1 MLKSGLQRGLMRS
14 VILIIATG
22 GVALAGNDGSPTGR
36 YGVPT
41 VPDGIAFWLILAGCL
56 AFLVPV
62 GLTLLASGAASEDK
76 AADVALTSL
85 AAVGLGV
92 LGYFACGFAF
102 QFGGIGLF
110 SRWPG
115 VENLIWEWSFLDVSW
130 GPGWGM
136 VGLHGFFLGGEAD
149 NPAAYA
155 LFFSQLALVTTVVLI
170 PALSL
175 RRRVKAIVIVLGVL
189 LLSAVVY
196 PVLGNWVWGGGWL
209 AHLGSNLG
217 LGHGFIDF
225 AGAGLV
231 NLVGGTAALAGIL
244 VFRLRKQE
252 DRPSPE
258 AISPL
263 SARALSVP
271 PSERAPAE
279 MPPVHLP
286 LLAILGSLLLV
297 VGWVGWALA
306 SPLNTLTDANIE
318 PTVVAINLL
327 LAAAGGTLVATLY
340 SWFTTGRA
348 DVLMVTRGL
357 AIGLVSINAAAPFV
371 PPWAALTTGAVA
383 GLLLPLCVYLLDYLL
398 RLDDPTAAVS
408 VHGLGGL
415 LGLLAVGLFADG
427 RYGAGWNGVGAT
439 EYLGVLGQGVSGY
452 LTARGFQPD
461 WPNQLY
467 AQLIGLAAIFVLTF
481 VLTWLLFGVLRGL
494 IQAWEGT
501 GLELGRAPKPR
512 AVASEGQAEEQD
524 KQDKSH
530 AEAKPM
536 V

>member
-1 MLKSGLQRGLMRS
+1 MEAETMLRSSLLRGLMGS
-14 VILIIATG
+14 VALVVATG
-22 GVALAGNDGSPTGR
+22 GAALASNGGSLTANDGVAL
-36 YGVPT
+36 
-41 VPDGIAFWLILAGCL
+41 WLILAGCL

-62 GLTLLASGAASEDK
+62 GLTLLASGAASEEK
-76 AADVALTSL
+76 AADIALTSL
-85 AAVGLGV
+85 AAIGLGV
-92 LGYFACGFAF
+92 LGYFVCGFAF

-110 SRWPG
+110 SELPG
-115 VENLIWEWSFLDVSW
+115 VDDLIWEWSFLDVRW

-136 VGLHGFFLGGEAD
+136 LGLKGFFLGGEAD

-175 RRRVKAIVIVLGVL
+175 RGRVKAVVVVLGAL

-196 PVLGNWVWGGGWL
+196 PILSNWVWGGGWL

-217 LGHGFIDF
+217 FGHGFIDF

-244 VFRLRKQE
+244 VFKLRRQE
-252 DRPSPE
+252 ERPSPD
-258 AISPL
+258 AVSPL

-271 PSERAPAE
+271 PSEREPAE

-297 VGWVGWALA
+297 VGWLGWALA
-306 SPLNTLTDANIE
+306 SPLNALTDVSPA
-318 PTVVAINLL
+318 VVAVNLF

-340 SWFTTGRA
+340 SGVTTGRA
-348 DVLMVTRGL
+348 DVLMATRGL
-357 AIGLVSINAAAPFV
+357 AIGLVSISAAVPFV
-371 PPWAALTTGAVA
+371 RPWAALLTGAMA
-383 GLLLPLCVYLLDYLL
+383 GLLLPLSIYLLDHLL

-415 LGLLAVGLFADG
+415 LGLFVLGLFADG
-427 RYGAGWNGVGAT
+427 RYGVGWNGIGAT

-452 LTARGFQPD
+452 FTARGFQSD
-461 WPNQLY
+461 WPHQLY
-467 AQLIGLAAIFVLTF
+467 AQLIGLAAILVLTF
-481 VLTWLLFGVLRGL
+481 VLTWLLFQVLRGF

-501 GLELGRAPKPR
+501 GLELGRAPTPK
-512 AVASEGQAEEQD
+512 AVASDEPSEEREEEEREGEEETP
-524 KQDKSH
+524 
-530 AEAKPM
+530 A
-536 V
+536 

>member
-1 MLKSGLQRGLMRS
+1 
-14 VILIIATG
+14 TG
-22 GVALAGNDGSPTGR
+22 GVALAGNGGSLASSDGVTL
-36 YGVPT
+36 
-41 VPDGIAFWLILAGCL
+41 WLILTGCL

-85 AAVGLGV
+85 AAIGLGV

-110 SRWPG
+110 SELSG
-115 VENLIWEWSFLDVSW
+115 VEDLIWEWSFLDVRW

-136 VGLHGFFLGGEAD
+136 VGLKGFFLGKEAD

-155 LFFSQLALVTTVVLI
+155 LFFSQLALVTTAVLI

-175 RRRVKAIVIVLGVL
+175 RGRVKAVVIVLGAL

-196 PVLGNWVWGGGWL
+196 PILGNWVWGGGWL
-209 AHLGSNLG
+209 ANLGSNMD

-244 VFRLRKQE
+244 VFKLRRPKE
-252 DRPSPE
+252 ERPSPE
-258 AISPL
+258 AVSPL
-263 SARALSVP
+263 SARDLSIP
-271 PSERAPAE
+271 PSEREAAE

-297 VGWVGWALA
+297 VGWLGWTLA
-306 SPLNTLTDANIE
+306 SPLNALTDVNIE
-318 PTVVAINLL
+318 PAVIAVNLF

-340 SWFTTGRA
+340 SWFTAGRA

-357 AIGLVSINAAAPFV
+357 AIGLVSISAAVPFV
-371 PPWAALTTGAVA
+371 PPWAALLTGAVA
-383 GLLLPLCVYLLDYLL
+383 GLFLPLSIYLLDYLL

-415 LGLLAVGLFADG
+415 LGLFVLGLFADG
-427 RYGAGWNGVGAT
+427 RYGVGWNGIGAT

-452 LTARGFQPD
+452 FTAQGFQPD
-461 WPNQLY
+461 LPGQLY
-467 AQLIGLAAIFVLTF
+467 AQLIGLAAIFVPAF
-481 VLTWLLFGVLRGL
+481 VLTGLLFLVLRGL

-501 GLELGRAPKPR
+501 GLELGRAPKPKV
-512 AVASEGQAEEQD
+512 VASEEASEEGEKEEEKGEGEETPAEVSD
-524 KQDKSH
+524 
-530 AEAKPM
+530 A
-536 V
+536 

>member
-1 MLKSGLQRGLMRS
+1 MLRSSLQHGLMGS
-14 VILIIATG
+14 VVLVIATG
-22 GVALAGNDGSPTGR
+22 GGALASNGGPPTAGNGVAL
-36 YGVPT
+36 
-41 VPDGIAFWLILAGCL
+41 WLILTGCL

-62 GLTLLASGAASEDK
+62 GLTLLASGAASEEK

-85 AAVGLGV
+85 AAIGLGV

-110 SRWPG
+110 SELPG
-115 VENLIWEWSFLDVSW
+115 VQDLIWEWSFLDVRW

-136 VGLHGFFLGGEAD
+136 LGLKGFFLGGEAD

-155 LFFSQLALVTTVVLI
+155 LFFSQLALVTTAVLI

-175 RRRVKAIVIVLGVL
+175 RGRVKGIVIVLGVL

-196 PVLGNWVWGGGWL
+196 PILGNWVWGGGWL

-244 VFRLRKQE
+244 VFKLRKQGK
-252 DRPSPE
+252 RPSPK
-258 AISPL
+258 AVSPL

-271 PSERAPAE
+271 PSEREPAE

-297 VGWVGWALA
+297 VGWLGWALA
-306 SPLNTLTDANIE
+306 SPLNALTDANTE
-318 PTVVAINLL
+318 PAVVAVNLL

-348 DVLMVTRGL
+348 DVLMATRGL
-357 AIGLVSINAAAPFV
+357 AIGLVSISAAVPFV
-371 PPWAALTTGAVA
+371 PPWAALLTGAVA
-383 GLLLPLCVYLLDYLL
+383 GLLLPLSIYLLDHLL
-398 RLDDPTAAVS
+398 HLDDPTAAIS
-408 VHGLGGL
+408 VHSLGGL
-415 LGLLAVGLFADG
+415 LGLLALGLFADG
-427 RYGAGWNGVGAT
+427 RYGAGWNGIGAT
-439 EYLGVLGQGVSGY
+439 EYLDVLGQGVSGY
-452 LTARGFQPD
+452 FTARGFQPD
-461 WPNQLY
+461 WPGQLY

-481 VLTWLLFGVLRGL
+481 VLTGLLFRVLRGL

-501 GLELGRAPKPR
+501 GLELGRAPKPK
-512 AVASEGQAEEQD
+512 AAPSDETSDEHEEETL
-524 KQDKSH
+524 
-530 AEAKPM
+530 A
-536 V
+536 

>member
-1 MLKSGLQRGLMRS
+1 MLRSSLQRGLMGS
-14 VILIIATG
+14 VVLVIATG
-22 GVALAGNDGSPTGR
+22 GGALASNGGPPTAGDGVAL
-36 YGVPT
+36 
-41 VPDGIAFWLILAGCL
+41 WLILTGCL

-62 GLTLLASGAASEDK
+62 GLTLLASGAASEDR

-85 AAVGLGV
+85 AAIGLGV

-110 SRWPG
+110 SEWPG
-115 VENLIWEWSFLDVSW
+115 VEDLIWEWSFLDVRW

-136 VGLHGFFLGGEAD
+136 LGLKGFLLRGEAD

-155 LFFSQLALVTTVVLI
+155 LFFSQLALVTTAVLI

-175 RRRVKAIVIVLGVL
+175 RGRVKGIVIVLGAL

-196 PVLGNWVWGGGWL
+196 PIVGNWVWGGGWL

-244 VFRLRKQE
+244 VFKLRKQGE
-252 DRPSPE
+252 RPSPE
-258 AISPL
+258 AVSPL

-271 PSERAPAE
+271 PSEREPAE

-297 VGWVGWALA
+297 VGWLGWALA
-306 SPLNTLTDANIE
+306 SPLNALTDANTE
-318 PTVVAINLL
+318 PAVIAVNLL

-348 DVLMVTRGL
+348 DVLMATRGL
-357 AIGLVSINAAAPFV
+357 AIGLVSIGAAVPFV
-371 PPWAALTTGAVA
+371 PPWAALLTGAVA
-383 GLLLPLCVYLLDYLL
+383 GLLLPLSIYLLDYLL

-415 LGLLAVGLFADG
+415 LGLLALGFFADG
-427 RYGAGWNGVGAT
+427 RYGAGWNGIGAT

-452 LTARGFQPD
+452 FTARGFQPD
-461 WPNQLY
+461 WPGQLY
-467 AQLIGLAAIFVLTF
+467 AQLIGLAALFVVAFVLS
-481 VLTWLLFGVLRGL
+481 WLLFRVLRGL

-501 GLELGRAPKPR
+501 GLELGRAPKPKV
-512 AVASEGQAEEQD
+512 VASDEPADEQEVSD
-524 KQDKSH
+524 
-530 AEAKPM
+530 A
-536 V
+536 

>member
-1 MLKSGLQRGLMRS
+1 MLRNSLQRGLTGS
-14 VILIIATG
+14 VVLVTATG
-22 GVALAGNDGSPTGR
+22 GVALASNGASP
-36 YGVPT
+36 
-41 VPDGIAFWLILAGCL
+41 IAGDEVALCLILAGCL
-56 AFLVPV
+56 AFLVPI
-62 GLTLLASGAASEDK
+62 GLTLMASGAASEDR
-76 AADVALTSL
+76 AANVALTSL
-85 AAVGLGV
+85 AAIGLGV

-110 SRWPG
+110 SELPG
-115 VENLIWEWSFLDVSW
+115 VEDLIWEWSFLDVSW

-136 VGLHGFFLGGEAD
+136 LGLKGFFLGGEAD

-155 LFFSQLALVTTVVLI
+155 LFFSQLALVTTAVLI

-175 RRRVKAIVIVLGVL
+175 RGRVKAIVIVLGAL
-189 LLSAVVY
+189 LLSAVIY
-196 PVLGNWVWGGGWL
+196 PILGNWIWGGGWL
-209 AHLGSNLG
+209 AYLGSNLE

-244 VFRLRKQE
+244 VFKLRKGE
-252 DRPSPE
+252 KRPSPG

-271 PSERAPAE
+271 PSEREVAE

-286 LLAILGSLLLV
+286 LLAILGCLLLV
-297 VGWVGWALA
+297 VGWLGWALA
-306 SPLNTLTDANIE
+306 SPLNALTDISPA
-318 PTVVAINLL
+318 VVAVNLL
-327 LAAAGGTLVATLY
+327 LAAAGGALVATLY

-348 DVLMVTRGL
+348 DVLMATRGL
-357 AIGLVSINAAAPFV
+357 AIGLVSTSAAVPFV
-371 PPWAALTTGAVA
+371 PPWAALLTGAVA
-383 GLLLPLCVYLLDYLL
+383 GLLLPLSIYLLDYLL

-415 LGLLAVGLFADG
+415 LGLLALGLFADG
-427 RYGAGWNGVGAT
+427 RYGAGWNGIGAT

-452 LTARGFQPD
+452 FTARGFQPD
-461 WPNQLY
+461 WPGQLY
-467 AQLIGLAAIFVLTF
+467 AQLVGLGAIFVLTF
-481 VLTWLLFGVLRGL
+481 VLTWLLLRVLRGL

-501 GLELGRAPKPR
+501 GLELGRAPKPK
-512 AVASEGQAEEQD
+512 AVSADGPSEEREE
-524 KQDKSH
+524 
-530 AEAKPM
+530 EEEETP

>member
-1 MLKSGLQRGLMRS
+1 MEAEPMLRNSLQRGLMGS
-14 VILIIATG
+14 VALVVATG
-22 GVALAGNDGSPTGR
+22 GGALASSGGAVLAGDE
-36 YGVPT
+36 V
-41 VPDGIAFWLILAGCL
+41 AFWLILAGCL

-85 AAVGLGV
+85 VAIGLGV

-110 SRWPG
+110 SEWPG
-115 VENLIWEWSFLDVSW
+115 VENLIWEWSFLDVRW

-136 VGLHGFFLGGEAD
+136 VGLNGFFLGGEAD

-155 LFFSQLALVTTVVLI
+155 LFFSQLALVSTVVLI

-175 RRRVKAIVIVLGVL
+175 RGRVKGIVIVLGAL

-196 PVLGNWVWGGGWL
+196 PILGNWVWGGGWL
-209 AHLGSNLG
+209 VHLGSNLG
-217 LGHGFIDF
+217 LSHGFIDF

-244 VFRLRKQE
+244 AFKLRKQE
-252 DRPSPE
+252 ERPSPE
-258 AISPL
+258 AVSPL

-271 PSERAPAE
+271 PSEREPAE

-297 VGWVGWALA
+297 VGWLGWALA
-306 SPLNTLTDANIE
+306 SPLNALTDVSPAVI
-318 PTVVAINLL
+318 AANLL

-348 DVLMVTRGL
+348 DVLMATRGL
-357 AIGLVSINAAAPFV
+357 AIGLVSISAAVPFV
-371 PPWAALTTGAVA
+371 PPWAALLTGAVA
-383 GLLLPLCVYLLDYLL
+383 GLLLPLSIYLLDCLL

-415 LGLLAVGLFADG
+415 LGLLALGLFADG
-427 RYGAGWNGVGAT
+427 RYGAGWNGIGAT

-452 LTARGFQPD
+452 FTARDFQPD

-467 AQLIGLAAIFVLTF
+467 AQLIGLATIFVLAF
-481 VLTWLLFGVLRGL
+481 VLIWLLFRVLRGL

-501 GLELGRAPKPR
+501 GLELGRAPKPK
-512 AVASEGQAEEQD
+512 AAASDEPSEEREEEEGHLLE
-524 KQDKSH
+524 KQ
-530 AEAKPM
+530 
-536 V
+536 

>member
-1 MLKSGLQRGLMRS
+1 MLRSSLQRGLMGS
-14 VILIIATG
+14 AILVMATG
-22 GVALAGNDGSPTGR
+22 GVALASPGGSPTASEE
-36 YGVPT
+36 
-41 VPDGIAFWLILAGCL
+41 IAFWLILAGCL
-56 AFLVPV
+56 AFLVPI
-62 GLTLLASGAASEDK
+62 GLTLMASGAASEDR
-76 AADVALTSL
+76 AANVALTSL
-85 AAVGLGV
+85 AAIGLGV

-110 SRWPG
+110 SELPG
-115 VENLIWEWSFLDVSW
+115 VEDLIWEWSFLDVSW

-136 VGLHGFFLGGEAD
+136 LGLKGFFLGGEAA

-155 LFFSQLALVTTVVLI
+155 LFFSQLALVTTAVLI

-175 RRRVKAIVIVLGVL
+175 RGRVKAIVIVLGAL
-189 LLSAVVY
+189 LLSAAIY
-196 PVLGNWVWGGGWL
+196 PILGNWIWGGGWL
-209 AHLGSNLG
+209 AHLGSNLE

-244 VFRLRKQE
+244 VFKLRRGEK
-252 DRPSPE
+252 RPSPE
-258 AISPL
+258 AVSPL

-271 PSERAPAE
+271 PSEREVAE

-297 VGWVGWALA
+297 VGWLGWALA
-306 SPLNTLTDANIE
+306 SPLNALTDISPA
-318 PTVVAINLL
+318 VVAVNLL

-348 DVLMVTRGL
+348 DVLMATRGL
-357 AIGLVSINAAAPFV
+357 AIGLVSISAAVPFV
-371 PPWAALTTGAVA
+371 PPWAALLTGAVA
-383 GLLLPLCVYLLDYLL
+383 GLLLPLTIYLLDYLL

-415 LGLLAVGLFADG
+415 LGLLALGFFADG
-427 RYGAGWNGVGAT
+427 RYGAGWNGIGAT

-452 LTARGFQPD
+452 FTARGFQPD
-461 WPNQLY
+461 WPSQLY
-467 AQLIGLAAIFVLTF
+467 AQLVGLGAIFVLTF
-481 VLTWLLFGVLRGL
+481 VLTWLLLRVLRGL

-501 GLELGRAPKPR
+501 GLELGRAPKPK
-512 AVASEGQAEEQD
+512 AVSADGPSEEREEEEEETP
-524 KQDKSH
+524 
-530 AEAKPM
+530 A
-536 V
+536 

>member
-1 MLKSGLQRGLMRS
+1 MLRSSLQRGLMGS
-14 VILIIATG
+14 AILVMATG
-22 GVALAGNDGSPTGR
+22 GVAMASPGGSPTASEE
-36 YGVPT
+36 
-41 VPDGIAFWLILAGCL
+41 IAFWLILAGCL
-56 AFLVPV
+56 AFLVPI
-62 GLTLLASGAASEDK
+62 GLTLMASGAASEDR
-76 AADVALTSL
+76 AANVALTSL
-85 AAVGLGV
+85 AAIGLGV

-110 SRWPG
+110 SELPG
-115 VENLIWEWSFLDVSW
+115 VEDLIWEWSFLDVSW

-136 VGLHGFFLGGEAD
+136 LGLKGFFLGGEAA

-155 LFFSQLALVTTVVLI
+155 LFFSQLALVTTAVLI

-175 RRRVKAIVIVLGVL
+175 RGRVKAIVIVLGAL
-189 LLSAVVY
+189 LLSAAIY
-196 PVLGNWVWGGGWL
+196 PILGNWIWGGGWL
-209 AHLGSNLG
+209 AHLGSNLE

-244 VFRLRKQE
+244 VFKLRRGEK
-252 DRPSPE
+252 RPSPE
-258 AISPL
+258 AVSPL

-271 PSERAPAE
+271 PSEREVAE

-297 VGWVGWALA
+297 VGWLGWALA
-306 SPLNTLTDANIE
+306 SPLNVLTDISPA
-318 PTVVAINLL
+318 VVAVNLL

-348 DVLMVTRGL
+348 DVLMATRGL
-357 AIGLVSINAAAPFV
+357 AIGLVSISVAVPFV
-371 PPWAALTTGAVA
+371 PPWAALLTGAVA
-383 GLLLPLCVYLLDYLL
+383 GLLLPLTIYLLDYLL

-415 LGLLAVGLFADG
+415 LGLLALGFFADG
-427 RYGAGWNGVGAT
+427 RYGAGWNGIGAT

-452 LTARGFQPD
+452 FTAQGFQPD
-461 WPNQLY
+461 WPSQLY
-467 AQLIGLAAIFVLTF
+467 AQLVGLGAIFVLTF
-481 VLTWLLFGVLRGL
+481 VLTWLLLRVLRGL

-501 GLELGRAPKPR
+501 GLELGRAPKPK
-512 AVASEGQAEEQD
+512 AVSADGPSEEREEEEEETP
-524 KQDKSH
+524 
-530 AEAKPM
+530 A
-536 V
+536 

>member
-1 MLKSGLQRGLMRS
+1 MLRSSLQHGLMGS
-14 VILIIATG
+14 VVLVIATG
-22 GVALAGNDGSPTGR
+22 GGALASNGGSPTAGN
-36 YGVPT
+36 GV
-41 VPDGIAFWLILAGCL
+41 ALWLILTGCL

-62 GLTLLASGAASEDK
+62 GLTLLASGAASEEK

-85 AAVGLGV
+85 AAIGLGV

-110 SRWPG
+110 SEWPG
-115 VENLIWEWSFLDVSW
+115 VKDLIWEWSFLDVRW

-136 VGLHGFFLGGEAD
+136 LGLKGFFLGGEAD

-155 LFFSQLALVTTVVLI
+155 LFFSQLALVTTAVLI

-175 RRRVKAIVIVLGVL
+175 RGRVKAIVIVLGAL

-196 PVLGNWVWGGGWL
+196 PILGNWVWGGGWL
-209 AHLGSNLG
+209 AYLGSNLG

-244 VFRLRKQE
+244 VFKLRRRE
-252 DRPSPE
+252 ERPSPE
-258 AISPL
+258 AVSPL
-263 SARALSVP
+263 SARAVFVP
-271 PSERAPAE
+271 PSEREPAE

-297 VGWVGWALA
+297 VGWLGWALA
-306 SPLNTLTDANIE
+306 SPLNALTDANTE
-318 PTVVAINLL
+318 PAVVAVNLL

-348 DVLMVTRGL
+348 DVLMATRGL
-357 AIGLVSINAAAPFV
+357 AIGLVSISAAVPFV
-371 PPWAALTTGAVA
+371 PPWAALLTGAVA
-383 GLLLPLCVYLLDYLL
+383 GLLLPLSIYLLDHLL
-398 RLDDPTAAVS
+398 HLDDPTAAIS
-408 VHGLGGL
+408 VHSLGGL
-415 LGLLAVGLFADG
+415 LGLLALGLFADG
-427 RYGAGWNGVGAT
+427 RYGAGWNGIGAT
-439 EYLGVLGQGVSGY
+439 EYLDVLGQGVSGY
-452 LTARGFQPD
+452 FTARGFQPD
-461 WPNQLY
+461 WPGQLY

-481 VLTWLLFGVLRGL
+481 VLTGLLFRVLRGL

-501 GLELGRAPKPR
+501 GLELGRAPKPK
-512 AVASEGQAEEQD
+512 AAPSDETSDEHEEETL
-524 KQDKSH
+524 
-530 AEAKPM
+530 A
-536 V
+536 

>member
-1 MLKSGLQRGLMRS
+1 MRRNSLQRGLMGS
-14 VILIIATG
+14 VVLVVATG
-22 GVALAGNDGSPTGR
+22 GGALASNSGSPT
-36 YGVPT
+36 VNNE
-41 VPDGIAFWLILAGCL
+41 VALWLILAGCL

-85 AAVGLGV
+85 AAIGLGV

-110 SRWPG
+110 SKLSG
-115 VENLIWEWSFLDVSW
+115 VEDLIWEWSFLDVRW

-136 VGLHGFFLGGEAD
+136 VGLKGFFLGGEAD

-155 LFFSQLALVTTVVLI
+155 LFFSQLALVTTAVLI

-175 RRRVKAIVIVLGVL
+175 RGRGKAIVIGLGAL
-189 LLSAVVY
+189 LVSAIVY
-196 PVLGNWVWGGGWL
+196 PILGNWVWGGGWL

-244 VFRLRKQE
+244 VFKLRRPKE
-252 DRPSPE
+252 ERPSPE
-258 AISPL
+258 AVSPL

-271 PSERAPAE
+271 PSEREPAE

-297 VGWVGWALA
+297 VGWLGWTLS
-306 SPLNTLTDANIE
+306 SPLDALTDVSPA
-318 PTVVAINLL
+318 VVAVNLL

-348 DVLMVTRGL
+348 DVLMATRGL
-357 AIGLVSINAAAPFV
+357 AIGLVSISAALPFV
-371 PPWAALTTGAVA
+371 PPWAALLTGAVA
-383 GLLLPLCVYLLDYLL
+383 GLLLPLSIYLLDYLL
-398 RLDDPTAAVS
+398 RLDDPTAAIS

-415 LGLLAVGLFADG
+415 LGLLALGLFADG
-427 RYGAGWNGVGAT
+427 RHGAGWNGIGAT

-452 LTARGFQPD
+452 FTARGFQPD
-461 WPNQLY
+461 WPSQLY
-467 AQLIGLAAIFVLTF
+467 AQLIGLAALFVLTF
-481 VLTWLLFGVLRGL
+481 VLTWLLFRVLRGL

-501 GLELGRAPKPR
+501 GLELGRAPKPK
-512 AVASEGQAEEQD
+512 AVASDEPADEREE
-524 KQDKSH
+524 
-530 AEAKPM
+530 EEEVPI
-536 V
+536 

>member
-1 MLKSGLQRGLMRS
+1 MLRSSLQRGLMGS
-14 VILIIATG
+14 VALVIATG
-22 GVALAGNDGSPTGR
+22 GGALTSNGRTSIASDEVAL
-36 YGVPT
+36 
-41 VPDGIAFWLILAGCL
+41 WLILAGCL

-62 GLTLLASGAASEDK
+62 GLTLLAGGAASEDK

-85 AAVGLGV
+85 AAIGLGV

-110 SRWPG
+110 CELPG
-115 VENLIWEWSFLDVSW
+115 VEDLIWEWSFLDVSW

-136 VGLHGFFLGGEAD
+136 VGLKGFFLGGEAD

-155 LFFSQLALVTTVVLI
+155 LFFSQLALVTTAVLI

-175 RRRVKAIVIVLGVL
+175 RGRVRGIVIVLGAL

-196 PVLGNWVWGGGWL
+196 PILGNWAWGGGWL

-244 VFRLRKQE
+244 VFKLRRQE
-252 DRPSPE
+252 GRPSPE
-258 AISPL
+258 AVSPL

-271 PSERAPAE
+271 PSAREPAE

-286 LLAILGSLLLV
+286 LLTILGSLLLV
-297 VGWVGWALA
+297 VGWIGWALA
-306 SPLNTLTDANIE
+306 SPLNSLTDVSPA
-318 PTVVAINLL
+318 VVAVNLL

-340 SWFTTGRA
+340 SWLTTGRV
-348 DVLMVTRGL
+348 DVLMATRGL
-357 AIGLVSINAAAPFV
+357 AIGPVSVSAAVPFV
-371 PPWAALTTGAVA
+371 PPWAALLMGAVA
-383 GLLLPLCVYLLDYLL
+383 GLLLPLSIYLLDYLL

-415 LGLLAVGLFADG
+415 LGLLALGFFADG
-427 RYGAGWNGVGAT
+427 RYGAGWNGVGPT

-452 LTARGFQPD
+452 FTARGFQPD

-467 AQLIGLAAIFVLTF
+467 AQLIGLAAISILAF
-481 VLTWLLFGVLRGL
+481 VLTWLLFRVWRGL
-494 IQAWEGT
+494 IEAWEGT
-501 GLELGRAPKPR
+501 GLELGRAPKPKT
-512 AVASEGQAEEQD
+512 AASERPADEHEGEM
-524 KQDKSH
+524 
-530 AEAKPM
+530 P

>member
-1 MLKSGLQRGLMRS
+1 MLRSSLQRGLMGS
-14 VILIIATG
+14 VALVVVTG
-22 GVALAGNDGSPTGR
+22 GAALASDGGSPTAGD
-36 YGVPT
+36 GV
-41 VPDGIAFWLILAGCL
+41 AFWLVLAGCL

-62 GLTLLASGAASEDK
+62 GLALLASGAASEDK

-85 AAVGLGV
+85 AAIGLGV

-110 SRWPG
+110 SQWPG
-115 VENLIWEWSFLDVSW
+115 VKDLIWEWSFLDVSW

-136 VGLHGFFLGGEAD
+136 MGLKGFFLGGEAA

-175 RRRVKAIVIVLGVL
+175 RRRVKAIVIVLGAL

-196 PVLGNWVWGGGWL
+196 PILGNWVWGGGWL

-217 LGHGFIDF
+217 LGHGFVDF
-225 AGAGLV
+225 AGSGLV
-231 NLVGGTAALAGIL
+231 NLVGGTAALASIL
-244 VFRLRKQE
+244 VFKLRRQKL
-252 DRPSPE
+252 PSAE
-258 AISPL
+258 AVSPL
-263 SARALSVP
+263 SSRALSTP
-271 PSERAPAE
+271 SSEREPAE

-286 LLAILGSLLLV
+286 LLAVLGSLLLV
-297 VGWVGWALA
+297 VGWLGWALA
-306 SPLNTLTDANIE
+306 SPLNALAEVNIE
-318 PTVVAINLL
+318 PAVVAANLL

-348 DVLMVTRGL
+348 DVLMATRGL
-357 AIGLVSINAAAPFV
+357 AIGLVSISAAVPFV
-371 PPWAALTTGAVA
+371 PPWAALLTGAVA
-383 GLLLPLCVYLLDYLL
+383 GLLLPLSIYLLDYLL

-415 LGLLAVGLFADG
+415 LGLLALGLFADG
-427 RYGAGWNGVGAT
+427 RYGAGWNGVGAA

-452 LTARGFQPD
+452 FTARGFQPD
-461 WPNQLY
+461 WPGQLY
-467 AQLIGLAAIFVLTF
+467 AQLIGLAALFLLTF
-481 VLTWLLFGVLRGL
+481 VLTWLLLRVLRGL

-501 GLELGRAPKPR
+501 GLELGRAPRPK
-512 AVASEGQAEEQD
+512 AVAFDEPSEEREEE
-524 KQDKSH
+524 KEKT
-530 AEAKPM
+530 P

>member
-1 MLKSGLQRGLMRS
+1 MLRSSLQRGLMGS
-14 VILIIATG
+14 VAGVVATG
-22 GVALAGNDGSPTGR
+22 GVALASNGRSPTVG

-41 VPDGIAFWLILAGCL
+41 VADGIALWLILAGCL

-110 SRWPG
+110 SQWPG

-136 VGLHGFFLGGEAD
+136 VGLRGFFLRGEAD

-155 LFFSQLALVTTVVLI
+155 LFFSQLALVTTAVLI
-170 PALSL
+170 PVLSL
-175 RRRVKAIVIVLGVL
+175 RGRVKGIVIVLSAL

-196 PVLGNWVWGGGWL
+196 PILGNWVWGGGWL

-244 VFRLRKQE
+244 VFKLRRQE
-252 DRPSPE
+252 NH
-258 AISPL
+258 PL
-263 SARALSVP
+263 SF
-271 PSERAPAE
+271 ERVPAE

-297 VGWVGWALA
+297 VGWLGWALA
-306 SPLNTLTDANIE
+306 SPLHTVTDFS
-318 PTVVAINLL
+318 PAIIAVNLL
-327 LAAAGGTLVATLY
+327 LAAAGGTLIATLY

-348 DVLMVTRGL
+348 DVLMATRGL
-357 AIGLVSINAAAPFV
+357 AIGLVSISAAVPFV
-371 PPWAALTTGAVA
+371 LPWAALLTGAVA
-383 GLLLPLCVYLLDYLL
+383 GLLLPLSIYLLDHLL

-415 LGLLAVGLFADG
+415 LGLLALGLFADG

-452 LTARGFQPD
+452 FTVQGFQPD
-461 WPNQLY
+461 WPGQLY
-467 AQLIGLAAIFVLTF
+467 AQMIGLAAIFVVTF
-481 VLTWLLFGVLRGL
+481 VLTWLLFRVLRGL

-501 GLELGRAPKPR
+501 GLELGRAPKPK
-512 AVASEGQAEEQD
+512 AVASDGPAEVQDVSDEEQEVPD
-524 KQDKSH
+524 
-530 AEAKPM
+530 

>member
-1 MLKSGLQRGLMRS
+1 MFRNSLQRGLIGS
-14 VILIIATG
+14 VALAIATG
-22 GVALAGNDGSPTGR
+22 GGALASNGGSPTAGD
-36 YGVPT
+36 GV
-41 VPDGIAFWLILAGCL
+41 VLWLILAGCL

-62 GLTLLASGAASEDK
+62 GLTLLASGAASKDK

-85 AAVGLGV
+85 AAIGLGV

-110 SRWPG
+110 SELPG
-115 VENLIWEWSFLDVSW
+115 VEDLIWEWSFLDVSW
-130 GPGWGM
+130 GPDWGM
-136 VGLHGFFLGGEAD
+136 LGLKGFLLGREAD

-155 LFFSQLALVTTVVLI
+155 LFFSQLALVTTAVLI

-175 RRRVKAIVIVLGVL
+175 RGRVKGIVIVLGAL

-196 PVLGNWVWGGGWL
+196 PILGNWVWGGGWL

-231 NLVGGTAALAGIL
+231 NLVGGTAALAGML
-244 VFRLRKQE
+244 VFKLR
-252 DRPSPE
+252 RPKEERSSPE
-258 AISPL
+258 AVSPL

-271 PSERAPAE
+271 PSEREPAE

-297 VGWVGWALA
+297 VGWLGWALA
-306 SPLNTLTDANIE
+306 SPLNALTDV
-318 PTVVAINLL
+318 PPAIAAVNLL
-327 LAAAGGTLVATLY
+327 LAAAGGTLISTLY

-357 AIGLVSINAAAPFV
+357 AISLVSISAVVPFL
-371 PPWAALTTGAVA
+371 PPWAALLTGAVA
-383 GLLLPLCVYLLDYLL
+383 GLLLPLSIYLLDYIL
-398 RLDDPTAAVS
+398 RLDDSTAAVS

-415 LGLLAVGLFADG
+415 LGLLALGLFADG
-427 RYGAGWNGVGAT
+427 RYGAGWNGIGAT

-452 LTARGFQPD
+452 FTARGFQPD
-461 WPNQLY
+461 WPTQLY

-481 VLTWLLFGVLRGL
+481 VLTWLLFQMLRGL

-501 GLELGRAPKPR
+501 GLELGRAPKPK
-512 AVASEGQAEEQD
+512 AVASDEPSEEREEEEEE
-524 KQDKSH
+524 SS
-530 AEAKPM
+530 A
-536 V
+536 

>member
-1 MLKSGLQRGLMRS
+1 MLRSSLQRGLMGS
-14 VILIIATG
+14 VALVVATG
-22 GVALAGNDGSPTGR
+22 GVALASNGGSPTASD
-36 YGVPT
+36 GV
-41 VPDGIAFWLILAGCL
+41 ALWLVLAGCL

-85 AAVGLGV
+85 AAIGLGV

-110 SRWPG
+110 SELPG
-115 VENLIWEWSFLDVSW
+115 VEDLIWEWSFLDVSW

-136 VGLHGFFLGGEAD
+136 VGLKGFFLLGGEAD

-170 PALSL
+170 LALSL
-175 RRRVKAIVIVLGVL
+175 RRRVKAIVIVLGAL
-189 LLSAVVY
+189 LLSAIVY

-217 LGHGFIDF
+217 LGHGFVDF
-225 AGAGLV
+225 AGAGQV

-244 VFRLRKQE
+244 VFKLRRQE
-252 DRPSPE
+252 ERPSSE
-258 AISPL
+258 AVSPL
-263 SARALSVP
+263 STRVLSVP
-271 PSERAPAE
+271 PSEREPAE

-297 VGWVGWALA
+297 VGWLGWTLA
-306 SPLNTLTDANIE
+306 SPLNALTAVS
-318 PTVVAINLL
+318 PALVAVNLL

-348 DVLMVTRGL
+348 DVLMASRGL
-357 AIGLVSINAAAPFV
+357 AIGLVSISAAVPFV
-371 PPWAALTTGAVA
+371 LPWAALLTGAVA
-383 GLLLPLCVYLLDYLL
+383 GLFLPLSIYLLDYLL

-415 LGLLAVGLFADG
+415 LGLLALGLFADG
-427 RYGAGWNGVGAT
+427 RYGAGWNGIGAT

-452 LTARGFQPD
+452 FTARGFQPD
-461 WPNQLY
+461 WPAQLY
-467 AQLIGLAAIFVLTF
+467 AQLIGLAAIIVLTF
-481 VLTWLLFGVLRGL
+481 VLTGLFFRVLRGL

-501 GLELGRAPKPR
+501 GLELGRAPKPK
-512 AVASEGQAEEQD
+512 AVASEELSEEQEVSD
-524 KQDKSH
+524 
-530 AEAKPM
+530 

>member
-1 MLKSGLQRGLMRS
+1 MRKSSLQRGLMGS
-14 VILIIATG
+14 VALVIATG
-22 GVALAGNDGSPTGR
+22 GGALTSNGRASIASDEVAL
-36 YGVPT
+36 
-41 VPDGIAFWLILAGCL
+41 WLILAGCL
-56 AFLVPV
+56 AFLVPI
-62 GLTLLASGAASEDK
+62 GLTLLASGAASEDR

-85 AAVGLGV
+85 AAIGLGV

-110 SRWPG
+110 SELPG
-115 VENLIWEWSFLDVSW
+115 VEDLIWEWSFLDVSW
-130 GPGWGM
+130 GPGWGL
-136 VGLHGFFLGGEAD
+136 VGLKGFFLGGEAD

-155 LFFSQLALVTTVVLI
+155 LFFSQLALMSTAVLI

-175 RRRVKAIVIVLGVL
+175 RGRVKGIVIVLGAL

-196 PVLGNWVWGGGWL
+196 PILGNWVWGGGWL

-217 LGHGFIDF
+217 FGHGFVDF

-231 NLVGGTAALAGIL
+231 NLVGGTATVAGIL
-244 VFRLRKQE
+244 VFRLRRQE
-252 DRPSPE
+252 ERPSSE
-258 AISPL
+258 AVSPL
-263 SARALSVP
+263 SSRALSVS
-271 PSERAPAE
+271 PSEREPAE

-297 VGWVGWALA
+297 VGWLGWALA
-306 SPLNTLTDANIE
+306 SPLNTLTDVSPAVIA
-318 PTVVAINLL
+318 VNLL

-357 AIGLVSINAAAPFV
+357 AIGLVSISATVPFV
-371 PPWAALTTGAVA
+371 PPWAALLTGAAA
-383 GLLLPLCVYLLDYLL
+383 GLLLPLCIYLLDYLL
-398 RLDDPTAAVS
+398 RLDDPTAAIS

-415 LGLLAVGLFADG
+415 LGLLALGFFADG
-427 RYGAGWNGVGAT
+427 QYGAGWNGVGST

-452 LTARGFQPD
+452 FTARGFQPD

-467 AQLIGLAAIFVLTF
+467 AQLIGLAVLFVVTF
-481 VLTWLLFGVLRGL
+481 VLTWLLFGMLRGL

-501 GLELGRAPKPR
+501 GLELGRAPKPK
-512 AVASEGQAEEQD
+512 AVASDGPSDEQD
-524 KQDKSH
+524 EH
-530 AEAKPM
+530 EEEERPA
-536 V
+536 

>member
-1 MLKSGLQRGLMRS
+1 L
-14 VILIIATG
+14 VVVTG
-22 GVALAGNDGSPTGR
+22 GAALASNGGSPTAGE
-36 YGVPT
+36 V
-41 VPDGIAFWLILAGCL
+41 AFWLILAGCL

-85 AAVGLGV
+85 AAIGLGV

-110 SRWPG
+110 SKLPG

-136 VGLHGFFLGGEAD
+136 MGLKGFFLGGEAA

-175 RRRVKAIVIVLGVL
+175 RRRVKAIVIVLGAL

-196 PVLGNWVWGGGWL
+196 PILGNWVWGGGWL

-217 LGHGFIDF
+217 LGHGFVDF

-244 VFRLRKQE
+244 VFKLRRQKE
-252 DRPSPE
+252 RPSPE
-258 AISPL
+258 VVSPL
-263 SARALSVP
+263 SSRALSKP
-271 PSERAPAE
+271 SSERESAE

-286 LLAILGSLLLV
+286 LLAVLGSLLLV
-297 VGWVGWALA
+297 VGWLGWALA
-306 SPLNTLTDANIE
+306 SPLNALADVPIE
-318 PTVVAINLL
+318 PAVVAVNLL

-340 SWFTTGRA
+340 SCFTTGRA
-348 DVLMVTRGL
+348 DVLMATRGL
-357 AIGLVSINAAAPFV
+357 AIGLVSISAAVPFV
-371 PPWAALTTGAVA
+371 PPWAALLTGAVA
-383 GLLLPLCVYLLDYLL
+383 GLLLPLSIYLLDHLL
-398 RLDDPTAAVS
+398 RLDDFTAAVS
-408 VHGLGGL
+408 VHGLGGV
-415 LGLLAVGLFADG
+415 LGLLTLGLFADG
-427 RYGAGWNGVGAT
+427 RHGAGWNGIGAT

-452 LTARGFQPD
+452 FTARGFQPD
-461 WPNQLY
+461 WPGQLY
-467 AQLIGLAAIFVLTF
+467 AQLIGLAALFLLTF
-481 VLTWLLFGVLRGL
+481 VLTWLLLRVLRGL

-501 GLELGRAPKPR
+501 GLELGRAPKPK
-512 AVASEGQAEEQD
+512 AVASDEPSYESEEEEETPT
-524 KQDKSH
+524 
-530 AEAKPM
+530 APE
-536 V
+536 

>member
-1 MLKSGLQRGLMRS
+1 MLRNTLQRGLIGS
-14 VILIIATG
+14 VVLVIANG
-22 GVALAGNDGSPTGR
+22 GVALASNGGSPTASD
-36 YGVPT
+36 GV
-41 VPDGIAFWLILAGCL
+41 AFWLILAGCL

-76 AADVALTSL
+76 AADVALTGL
-85 AAVGLGV
+85 AAIGLGV

-110 SRWPG
+110 SEWPG
-115 VENLIWEWSFLDVSW
+115 VEDLIWEWSFLDISW

-136 VGLHGFFLGGEAD
+136 VGLKGFFLGGEAD

-155 LFFSQLALVTTVVLI
+155 LFFSQLALVTTAVLI

-175 RRRVKAIVIVLGVL
+175 RTRVKAIVIVLGAL
-189 LLSAVVY
+189 LLSAVAY
-196 PVLGNWVWGGGWL
+196 PILGNWVWGGGWL
-209 AHLGSNLG
+209 AHLGSNLD

-244 VFRLRKQE
+244 VFKLWRPKE
-252 DRPSPE
+252 ERPSPE
-258 AISPL
+258 AVSPL

-271 PSERAPAE
+271 PSEGEPAQ

-297 VGWVGWALA
+297 VGWLGWALA
-306 SPLNTLTDANIE
+306 NPLNALADGNNE
-318 PTVVAINLL
+318 PAVVAVNLL

-348 DVLMVTRGL
+348 DVLMATRGL
-357 AIGLVSINAAAPFV
+357 AIGLVSISAAVPFV
-371 PPWAALTTGAVA
+371 RPWAALLTGAVA
-383 GLLLPLCVYLLDYLL
+383 GLLLPLSIYLLDYLL

-452 LTARGFQPD
+452 FTARGFQPD
-461 WPNQLY
+461 WPHQLY
-467 AQLIGLAAIFVLTF
+467 AQLIGLAAIFVVTF
-481 VLTWLLFGVLRGL
+481 VLSWLLFQVLRGL

-501 GLELGRAPKPR
+501 GLELGRAPKPK
-512 AVASEGQAEEQD
+512 AVASEEPSEEREEEGEEEETP
-524 KQDKSH
+524 
-530 AEAKPM
+530 A
-536 V
+536 

>member
-1 MLKSGLQRGLMRS
+1 MLRSSLQRGLMGS
-14 VILIIATG
+14 VALVVATG
-22 GVALAGNDGSPTGR
+22 GGVLASSGGLPTASNGTAL
-36 YGVPT
+36 
-41 VPDGIAFWLILAGCL
+41 WLILAGCL

-85 AAVGLGV
+85 AAVGLAV

-110 SRWPG
+110 SDLPG
-115 VENLIWEWSFLDVSW
+115 VEDLIWEWSFLDVSW

-136 VGLHGFFLGGEAD
+136 VGLKGFFLGGEAD

-175 RRRVKAIVIVLGVL
+175 RRKVKGIVIVLGAL

-196 PVLGNWVWGGGWL
+196 PILGNWVWGGGWL

-217 LGHGFIDF
+217 LSHGFIDF

-244 VFRLRKQE
+244 VFKLWKPKEERS
-252 DRPSPE
+252 SPE
-258 AISPL
+258 AVSPL
-263 SARALSVP
+263 SARALSIP
-271 PSERAPAE
+271 PSARESAK

-297 VGWVGWALA
+297 VGWLGWTLA
-306 SPLNTLTDANIE
+306 SPLNALTDAS
-318 PTVVAINLL
+318 PAIIAVNLF

-348 DVLMVTRGL
+348 DVLMATRGL
-357 AIGLVSINAAAPFV
+357 AIGLVSVSAAVPFV
-371 PPWAALTTGAVA
+371 RPWAALLTGAVA
-383 GLLLPLCVYLLDYLL
+383 GLLLPLSIYFLDYLL
-398 RLDDPTAAVS
+398 RLDDSTATVS
-408 VHGLGGL
+408 VHSLGGL
-415 LGLLAVGLFADG
+415 LGLLALGLFADG
-427 RYGAGWNGVGAT
+427 RYGVGWNSIGST
-439 EYLGVLGQGVSGY
+439 EYLGVLEQGVSGY
-452 LTARGFQPD
+452 FSARGFQPD

-481 VLTWLLFGVLRGL
+481 VLTWLLFQLLRGL

-501 GLELGRAPKPR
+501 GLELGRAPKPKAIVFDESSDER
-512 AVASEGQAEEQD
+512 EEEDAEEEKTPEEVSD
-524 KQDKSH
+524 
-530 AEAKPM
+530 A
-536 V
+536 

>member
-1 MLKSGLQRGLMRS
+1 MLRNSLQRGLMGS
-14 VILIIATG
+14 VVLVVATG
-22 GVALAGNDGSPTGR
+22 GGVLASNGGSPAASDGVAL
-36 YGVPT
+36 
-41 VPDGIAFWLILAGCL
+41 WLILAGCL

-85 AAVGLGV
+85 AGIGLGV

-110 SRWPG
+110 SELPG
-115 VENLIWEWSFLDVSW
+115 VENLIWEWSFLDVRW
-130 GPGWGM
+130 GAGWGM
-136 VGLHGFFLGGEAD
+136 LGLKGFFLGGEAD

-155 LFFSQLALVTTVVLI
+155 LFFSQLAPVTTAVLI

-175 RRRVKAIVIVLGVL
+175 RGRVKAIVIVLGAL

-196 PVLGNWVWGGGWL
+196 PILGNWVWGGGWL

-244 VFRLRKQE
+244 TFRLRRLKE
-252 DRPSPE
+252 ERSSPE
-258 AISPL
+258 AVSPL

-271 PSERAPAE
+271 PSEREPAE

-286 LLAILGSLLLV
+286 LLAILGSLLLIL
-297 VGWVGWALA
+297 GWLGWALA
-306 SPLNTLTDANIE
+306 SPLNALTDVNNE
-318 PTVVAINLL
+318 PAVVAVNLL
-327 LAAAGGTLVATLY
+327 LAAAGGTLVASLY

-357 AIGLVSINAAAPFV
+357 AIGLVSISAAVPFLR
-371 PPWAALTTGAVA
+371 PWAALLTGVVA
-383 GLLLPLCVYLLDYLL
+383 GLLLPLSIYLLDHLL

-415 LGLLAVGLFADG
+415 LGLLALGLFADG
-427 RYGAGWNGVGAT
+427 RYGAGWNGVGPT

-461 WPNQLY
+461 WPGQLY
-467 AQLIGLAAIFVLTF
+467 AQLIGLGVIFVLTF
-481 VLTWLLFGVLRGL
+481 VLTGLLFGVLRGL

-501 GLELGRAPKPR
+501 GLEWGRAPKPK
-512 AVASEGQAEEQD
+512 AVASEEASEEREEEEEEEETP
-524 KQDKSH
+524 
-530 AEAKPM
+530 A
-536 V
+536 

>member
-1 MLKSGLQRGLMRS
+1 MLRNSLQRGLMGS
-14 VILIIATG
+14 VVLVVATG
-22 GVALAGNDGSPTGR
+22 GGALASNGGSPPASDEVAL
-36 YGVPT
+36 
-41 VPDGIAFWLILAGCL
+41 WLILAGCL

-85 AAVGLGV
+85 AAIGLGV

-110 SRWPG
+110 SELPG
-115 VENLIWEWSFLDVSW
+115 VQDLIWEWSFLDVRW

-136 VGLHGFFLGGEAD
+136 VGLKGFFLGGEAD

-155 LFFSQLALVTTVVLI
+155 LFFSQLALVTTAVLI
-170 PALSL
+170 PALSF
-175 RRRVKAIVIVLGVL
+175 RGRVKAIVIVLGAL
-189 LLSAVVY
+189 LLSAVIY
-196 PVLGNWVWGGGWL
+196 PILGNWVWGGGWL

-244 VFRLRKQE
+244 VFKLWRPE
-252 DRPSPE
+252 EEERPSPDTVF
-258 AISPL
+258 PL

-271 PSERAPAE
+271 PSEREPAE

-297 VGWVGWALA
+297 VGWLGWALA
-306 SPLNTLTDANIE
+306 SPLNALTDVSPA
-318 PTVVAINLL
+318 VVAVNLL

-348 DVLMVTRGL
+348 DVLMASRGL
-357 AIGLVSINAAAPFV
+357 AIGLVSISAAVPFMR
-371 PPWAALTTGAVA
+371 PWAALLTGAVA
-383 GLLLPLCVYLLDYLL
+383 GLLLPLSIYLLDYLL
-398 RLDDPTAAVS
+398 RLDDPSAAVS

-415 LGLLAVGLFADG
+415 LGLLALGLFADG

-452 LTARGFQPD
+452 FTARGFQPD
-461 WPNQLY
+461 LPGQLY
-467 AQLIGLAAIFVLTF
+467 AQLTGLAAIFVLTF
-481 VLTWLLFGVLRGL
+481 VLTWLLCQVLRGL

-501 GLELGRAPKPR
+501 GLELGRVPKPK
-512 AVASEGQAEEQD
+512 AVAADEPSDEREEEEEETP
-524 KQDKSH
+524 
-530 AEAKPM
+530 A
-536 V
+536 